1 MDEPCLSSALGALKA
16 QVPWLVAGTQEP
28 HAELLALV
36 WGPRFDRVHA
46 QALVQAAPDAGALAV
61 HTLEQ
66 AACAF
71 DALPGAAQQRLRTL
85 ILRHHRRWENA
96 ATVH

>member
-1 MDEPCLSSALGALKA
+1 MASLHTAHTSPALGVLKTMA
-16 QVPWLVAGTQEP
+16 PRLVAHAPEP

-36 WGPRFDRVHA
+36 WGPRFDRDHA
-46 QALVQAAPDAGALAV
+46 QALAASAGLALQP
-61 HTLEQ
+61 LEL
-66 AACAF
+66 AAREF
-71 DALPGAAQQRLRTL
+71 DALPGAAQQRWRTL

>member
-1 MDEPCLSSALGALKA
+1 MAASPWTPGLVSLKNQA
-16 QVPWLVAGTQEP
+16 PLLVAHTPEP

-36 WGPRFDRVHA
+36 WGPRFDRDHA
-46 QALVQAAPDAGALAV
+46 QTLVAHAGLALQP
-61 HTLEQ
+61 LEQ
-66 AACAF
+66 AAREF
-71 DALPGAAQQRLRTL
+71 DALPGAAQQRLRAL